1 MCQRNQ
7 VTDVRVCLYNIKVKT
22 FNEIPPTVQWQKPHT
37 SRMELEDF
45 ILYY

>member
-7 VTDVRVCLYNIKVKT
+7 VINVCVRLYNIKMKT
-22 FNEIPPTVQWQKPHT
+22 FNKIPPTVQWQKPQT